1 MTKDSNGK
9 DKTESEEV
17 ELIFGSY
24 EGRKTTAVQ
33 LPWHKSKHSVAS
45 QSAFYDSI
53 LALAELPPPMEL
65 PKILAISQQTNVPS
79 IWQRVRASSLESNAA
94 ALLTAL
100 AFSRKDHQNY
110 IVDQFLKAHDLCV
123 DLRGR
128 PPVNPRKT
136 MAFVRGIQI
145 EKIMQQFQVGFEIV
159 DQARR
164 KGDSSRDAAI
174 TAELKRKG
182 YDDRAV
188 ETLLNAKSLQDAACK
203 HFVAGDRNLRGQK
216 GALKLAQNAIAIYKK
231 MYATQIRS

>member
-1 MTKDSNGK
+1 
-9 DKTESEEV
+9 V

-79 IWQRVRASSLESNAA
+79 IW
-94 ALLTAL
+94 
-100 AFSRKDHQNY
+100 QNY

-231 MYATQIRS
+231 MYARQIRS